1 MEEIIKIFND
11 NNVRYLLMGGQALR
25 LLGMPRFT
33 MDWDFMIPKRDTANI
48 EKINR
53 LLAGILDFPLEDI
66 GEKGENFIQTY
77 QTPFGIIQ
85 FHLLA
90 LGFKTFEEAEE
101 NKIVLNLSGNLQAN
115 CLSPKY
121 LLKEKKAVCRG
132 KDTDDILFLE
142 NLP

>member
-1 MEEIIKIFND
+1 MEEIIKLFNE

-33 MDWDFMIPKRDTANI
+33 MDWDFLIPKRDLSNI
-48 EKINR
+48 EKINK

-66 GEKGENFIQTY
+66 GRKGENFIQTY
-77 QTPFGIIQ
+77 QTPFGVIQ
-85 FHLLA
+85 FHLLPV
-90 LGFKTFEEAEE
+90 GFKSFEEAEK
-101 NKIVLNLSGNLQAN
+101 NKIILKLLEGLKVF
-115 CLSPKY
+115 CLSSEY
-121 LLKEKKAVCRG
+121 LLKEKKAVSRG